1 MESKTRIPKKKT
13 ATKKYDKLIKSGWE
27 LITEKG
33 YYNTNTK
40 EIAKKANVSVG
51 IVYQYFEDKHD
62 ILIAGINKYGD
73 SIFFPSLKM
82 KEDFKILDLSSF
94 MKKAITEYIKNQ
106 KLSKKAHEEILS
118 MVYTDPSIEAFYY
131 KRELEFTDELY
142 RMIKNSGFN
151 SDNLKEKIHVII
163 GIINNL
169 SHEIVYHKHRELNY
183 EKMAVIVVNSIEKII
198 KE

>member
-1 MESKTRIPKKKT
+1 MKNETRIPKQKR
-13 ATKKYDKLIKSGWE
+13 ATKKYDKLIKAGWD

-40 EIAKKANVSVG
+40 EIAKKANVSTG

-62 ILIAGINKYGD
+62 ILLAGINKYGD

-118 MVYTDPSIEAFYY
+118 MVYTDKDIEAFYY
-131 KRELEFTDELY
+131 KRELTLTDELY
-142 RMIKNSGFN
+142 RLIKNSGYN
-151 SDNLKEKIHVII
+151 PDNLKEKVHVIV
-163 GIINNL
+163 GIIDNL

-183 EKMAVIVVNSIEKII
+183 EKMAVLVVNSIEKII

>member
-1 MESKTRIPKKKT
+1 MKNETRIPKQKR
-13 ATKKYDKLIKSGWE
+13 ATKKYDKLIKAGWD

-40 EIAKKANVSVG
+40 EIAKKANVSTG

-62 ILIAGINKYGD
+62 ILLAGINKYGD

-118 MVYTDPSIEAFYY
+118 MVYTDPDIEAFYY
-131 KRELEFTDELY
+131 KRELALTDELY
-142 RMIKNSGFN
+142 RMIKNSGYKP
-151 SDNLKEKIHVII
+151 DNLKEKVHVIV
-163 GIINNL
+163 GIIDNL

-183 EKMAVIVVNSIEKII
+183 EKMAVLVVNSIEKII